1 MIINGKEIASKIQE
15 ALINEVK
22 QLKEKLITPSLTLI
36 QVGEEK
42 ASLSYA
48 RSISKEAEILGIYLE
63 HYKMPYET
71 TEEELLLAI
80 KRLNERRDINGIVI
94 ELPLPQG
101 INKNLALEAIS
112 PEKDVDGFHPIN
124 MGRLLEGTAK
134 FVPATAQSVLE
145 AIKSVNPYIEGKN
158 AVIIGRSNIVG
169 KPTALLLLQ
178 ENATVTI
185 CHSRTKN
192 LQSISQTADI
202 LVVSTGRPHMI
213 DKSYIKRGAIV
224 IDVGITKI
232 NGKIIGDVD
241 FDDVKDVAGWITPV
255 PGGIGIL
262 TTLML
267 FKNTIKAAKIQNRI
281 SF

>member
-15 ALINEVK
+15 VLINEVK

-80 KRLNERRDINGIVI
+80 KRLNERRDINGIII